1 MMVRGKSSLA
11 FGFLVAT
18 CAVVSA
24 QLPEVNLQPV
34 RTAVQGETFLGNQS
48 DTDVPGAPFSAIEE
62 SLYCEKQADGSCKG
76 LSSITTHFY
85 RDAQGRTR
93 AERSTAPYVDGKAQ
107 PAVLRSITL
116 VDPLAGTVTR
126 LDTSNRKAFRGP
138 TEKGLQIISSPAI
151 MPKSDG
157 ASDELQPSRTTESL
171 GTATMEGLV
180 VEGTRQTLEIPAGAS
195 GNEKSIDV
203 TVETWV
209 SPELKAAIL
218 TKRETN
224 GSRERITRLTH
235 VELAEPDPALFQIP
249 ADYKIEDEPAAA
261 PVVITNILPHI
272 ASTCCQQ

>member
-1 MMVRGKSSLA
+1 MKIRGKSSLA
-11 FGFLVAT
+11 FGFLVAA

-24 QLPEVNLQPV
+24 QLPDVNLQPV
-34 RTAVQGETFLGNQS
+34 RSTAQAETFLGNQS
-48 DTDVPGAPFSAIEE
+48 EKDVAGAPFSAIEE
-62 SLYCEKQADGSCKG
+62 SLYCEKQPDGSCKG
-76 LSSITTHFY
+76 LSSISTHFY

-93 AERSTAPYVDGKAQ
+93 AERSTTPYVDGKAQ

-138 TEKGLQIISSPAI
+138 AEKDLPIVSMPSIT
-151 MPKSDG
+151 PKSDS
-157 ASDELQPSRTTESL
+157 ASDELQPRRTTESL

-180 VEGTRQTLEIPAGAS
+180 VEGTRQTLEIPAAAS
-195 GNEKSIDV
+195 GNEKPIDV

-209 SPELKAAIL
+209 SSELKAAIL

-235 VELAEPDPALFQIP
+235 VDVSEPDPALFQIP
-249 ADYKIEDEPAAA
+249 ADYKIEDFPNAAT
-261 PVVITNILPHI
+261 VTVS
-272 ASTCCQQ
+272 ASVQ